1 MSSNREDSG
10 ENPVGIHHPG
20 LTRRGQDRR
29 RALIEA
35 TLRIIVREGPAAV
48 THRSVAAEAGATHGS
63 VAYYFGGRDEL
74 LHQALECVADQNVR
88 WLQQGE
94 LSDTDPT
101 RDIDNVAA
109 RLAAMVDQQLIRDR
123 AMGYSVLELH
133 LAAGRD
139 TKLRPLIRAWGK
151 AYVASATPVLE
162 AIGST
167 DYVRDTRMLAALI
180 NGMVLEQLASPRPRF
195 RPDVL
200 EPALRQAL
208 TAIASAATAGQ
219 LRAP

>member
-1 MSSNREDSG
+1 MSSNIGDSDEG
-10 ENPVGIHHPG
+10 PVDTQQPG

-48 THRSVAAEAGATHGS
+48 THRSVATEAGATHGS

-74 LHQALECVADQNVR
+74 LHQALECVADQNVT

-94 LSDTDPT
+94 LSDTDDAG
-101 RDIDNVAA
+101 DIDSIAA
-109 RLAAMVDQQLIRDR
+109 RLAAMVDQQMIRDR
-123 AMGYSVLELH
+123 AMGFSVLELH

-139 TKLRPLIRAWGK
+139 PKLRPLIRAWGK

-162 AIGST
+162 VIGST

-180 NGMVLEQLASPRPRF
+180 NGMVLEQLASARPRF
-195 RPDVL
+195 RQDVL

-208 TAIASAATAGQ
+208 TAIASRAAAGQ

>member
-1 MSSNREDSG
+1 MARMSSNIGDSG
-10 ENPVGIHHPG
+10 EDPVGTQQPG

-48 THRSVAAEAGATHGS
+48 THRSVATEAGATHGS

-74 LHQALECVADQNVR
+74 LHQALECVADQNVT

-94 LSDTDPT
+94 LSDTDDAG
-101 RDIDNVAA
+101 DINSVAA
-109 RLAAMVDQQLIRDR
+109 RLAAMVDQQMIRDR
-123 AMGYSVLELH
+123 AMGFSVLELH

-139 TKLRPLIRAWGK
+139 PKLRPLIRAWGK

-162 AIGST
+162 VIGST
-167 DYVRDTRMLAALI
+167 DYVRDTRVLAALI

-195 RPDVL
+195 RHDVL

-208 TAIASAATAGQ
+208 TAIASRAAAGQ
-219 LRAP
+219 L

>member
-1 MSSNREDSG
+1 MSSTVDS
-10 ENPVGIHHPG
+10 ESNAVGARPSG
-20 LTRRGQDRR
+20 LTQRGRDRR
-29 RALIEA
+29 RALIDA

-48 THRSVAAEAGATHGS
+48 THRSVATEAGATHGS

-74 LHQALECVADQNVR
+74 LHQALEHVADQNVT

-94 LSDTDPT
+94 LSDTDGV
-101 RDIDNVAA
+101 DDVAA
-109 RLAAMVDQQLIRDR
+109 RLAAMVDQQMVRDR

-139 TKLRPLIRAWGK
+139 PKLRPLIRAWGK

-162 AIGST
+162 VIGST
-167 DYVRDTRMLAALI
+167 DYVRDTRTLAALI
-180 NGMVLEQLASPRPRF
+180 NGMVLEQLASPRPGF
-195 RPDVL
+195 REDVL

-208 TAIASAATAGQ
+208 TAIASGARAAQ
-219 LRAP
+219 L

>member
-1 MSSNREDSG
+1 MSSNIGDSDEG
-10 ENPVGIHHPG
+10 PVGTQQPG

-48 THRSVAAEAGATHGS
+48 THRSVATEAGATHGS

-74 LHQALECVADQNVR
+74 LHQALECVADQNVT

-94 LSDTDPT
+94 LSDTDDAG
-101 RDIDNVAA
+101 DIDSIAA
-109 RLAAMVDQQLIRDR
+109 RLAAMVDQQMIRDR
-123 AMGYSVLELH
+123 AMGFSVLELH

-139 TKLRPLIRAWGK
+139 PKLRPLIRAWGK
-151 AYVASATPVLE
+151 AYVASATPILE
-162 AIGST
+162 VIGST

-180 NGMVLEQLASPRPRF
+180 NGMVLEQLASARPRF
-195 RPDVL
+195 RQDVL

-208 TAIASAATAGQ
+208 TAIASRAAAGQ